1 MELLLTI
8 AIVLLAA
15 LAVELL
21 LWPEVF
27 KRPPWGRRFALFL
40 GWVVLSLLLVALLV
54 YGQADPTAFALALIV
69 VGMLW
74 LVFSVP

>member
-1 MELLLTI
+1 LLAI
-8 AIVLLAA
+8 AIVLRAA
-15 LAVELL
+15 LAVELF

-27 KRPPWGRRFALFL
+27 QRPPWGRRFALFL
-40 GWVVLSLLLVALLV
+40 GWVVLPLLFVTLLV